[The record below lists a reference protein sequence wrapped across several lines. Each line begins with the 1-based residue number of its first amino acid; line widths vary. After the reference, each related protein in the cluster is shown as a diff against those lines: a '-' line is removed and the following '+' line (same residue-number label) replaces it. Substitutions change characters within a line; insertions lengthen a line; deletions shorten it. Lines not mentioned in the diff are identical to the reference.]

1 LSVEPVAVI
10 SAALDTV
17 RPAAD
22 SKGIVVVELIIRQL
36 FTPSVTM
43 NTISGQY
50 EMEFLNIMAE

>member
-1 LSVEPVAVI
+1 VAVI

-22 SKGIVVVELIIRQL
+22 SKGVVVVELIIRQL